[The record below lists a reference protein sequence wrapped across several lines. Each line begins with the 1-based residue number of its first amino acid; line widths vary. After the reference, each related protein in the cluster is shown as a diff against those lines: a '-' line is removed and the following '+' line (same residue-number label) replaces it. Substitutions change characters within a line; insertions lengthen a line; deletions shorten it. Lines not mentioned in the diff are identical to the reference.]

1 MDRSKVNVTREA
13 LDTLT
18 EISTILNTGLDS
30 EAIAICMKLCEA
42 GVNPEALAR
51 VILELRREAAVLQAS
66 AE

>member
-18 EISTILNTGLDS
+18 EISNILNTGLDS
-30 EAIAICMKLCEA
+30 ETIAICMKLCEA

-51 VILELRREAAVLQAS
+51 VIQELRREAAVLQAS